1 MSKGLEIDYET
12 ADRITMLT
20 LTDQRN
26 YLKKELQQFEEG
38 GYLHPD
44 DVAQNYLLIKYMD
57 KIIKYFGG
65 QSDED

>member
-20 LTDQRN
+20 LVDQRN
-26 YLKKELQQFEEG
+26 YLQKELDDFKDG
-38 GYLHPD
+38 HYLHPE
-44 DVAQNYLLIKYMD
+44 DVGNNYILIEALN

-65 QSDED
+65 E